1 MDVEITR
8 HGVPADEF
16 EQLKNAYPL
25 GKYYEHTG
33 THWYRLVIDMT
44 REGETMQRVE
54 VTWFKEWRV

>member
-25 GKYYEHTG
+25 GKYYENTG
-33 THWYRLVIDMT
+33 THWYKLVIDMT
-44 REGETMQRVE
+44 RRNGASSKLEL
-54 VTWFKEWRV
+54 TWFKEWKV